1 MCSSC
6 LYVHLLTIP
15 CIMKM
20 VAYKC
25 GVVLFMISLCW
36 SSELHPASEIPETL
50 DDSINQR
57 GGPIAVQEKS
67 SCPTWYR
74 AAKNNGVTRC
84 VCGATLEHA
93 VVCDENT
100 KQTLI
105 RLGYCMSYDDTIN
118 DSVVGRCPFN
128 SHYPDT
134 QIIYVILPNDTSDI
148 NSFMCS
154 GLNRTGLLCSQ
165 CQPGLGPAVLSY
177 KMQCVKCFDKRYG
190 WLLYITATLIPT
202 TILCF
207 LVIIFQ
213 FHITSPKMNAFVFI
227 CQFITCASTL
237 ENPYIYVHYTTNSVI
252 HFIALPLIAFYGVW
266 NLEFFRY
273 FIPSFCISS
282 DMNTLYTIAL
292 EYVVAVYPLLLT
304 VVIYF
309 CIQMY
314 DSGVRVVVCV
324 WRPFHVCFARFRR
337 KWNLKGSVIHAFA
350 TFLLLSYS
358 KLLTVSYS
366 LLGATELYNNRG
378 ERVGPVVL
386 YFDASIEYFS
396 RQHFPFAVLAIC
408 VLLVF
413 VLFPLLLLLLYP
425 MRSFQRCLGYCTRI
439 RWQFL
444 HTFADTFQGGY
455 KNGTSGTWDF
465 RYFAGLYLLLRI
477 VLLVAFIFP
486 VTYQWLIQIPL
497 PVIVSLSFAYFRPY
511 KNNYFNIID
520 GLAFALLALTIYFI
534 MYDIK
539 ANPFPIQILF
549 VVGLIP
555 LLYFLSFVLYKILSR
570 VSLFNTC
577 CSRIRKVLQGRNE
590 NQHLHIERGDNI
602 EEDLPDRIVNPHM
615 YQPLLASTN
624 NEGGNSQTDYQ
635 PQAGVDSL
643 MAYGSI

>member
-1 MCSSC
+1 MA
-6 LYVHLLTIP
+6 
-15 CIMKM
+15 
-20 VAYKC
+20 AYKC
-25 GVVLFMISLCW
+25 GLVLFMISLCW
-36 SSELHPASEIPETL
+36 SSELHPASENPETL
-50 DDSINQR
+50 HDSSNQR
-57 GGPIAVQEKS
+57 GGAIAVQEKS

-84 VCGATLEHA
+84 VCDATFEHA
-93 VVCDENT
+93 VVCDEDT
-100 KQTLI
+100 QQTLL
-105 RLGYCMSYDDTIN
+105 RVGYCMSYDDTIN

-134 QIIYVILPNDTSDI
+134 QIFYVTLPNVTSEL

-165 CQPGLGPAVLSY
+165 CEQGLGPAVLSY
-177 KMQCVKCFDKRYG
+177 KMQCVKCFEKRYG

-207 LVIIFQ
+207 LIIIFQ
-213 FHITSPKMNAFVFI
+213 FHITSPKMNAFVFL
-227 CQFITCASTL
+227 CQFITCTNTITS
-237 ENPYIYVHYTTNSVI
+237 PYMYVHYTSNVTAIYFFELAV
-252 HFIALPLIAFYGVW
+252 IAFYGIW
-266 NLEFFRY
+266 NLDFFRY
-273 FIPSFCISS
+273 FIPSFCISNYMS
-282 DMNTLYTIAL
+282 TLHILSL
-292 EYVVAVYPLLLT
+292 EYVVAIYPLVLT

-309 CIQMY
+309 CIEMY

-350 TFLLLSYS
+350 TFLFLSYS
-358 KLLTVSYS
+358 KMLTVSYC

-396 RQHFPFAVLAIC
+396 RQHFPFALLAMC

-425 MRSFQRCLGYCTRI
+425 MRSFQRCLGYCTKI
-439 RWQFL
+439 RWHFL
-444 HTFADTFQGGY
+444 HTFVDAFQGGY
-455 KNGTSGTWDF
+455 KNGTSGTWDY

-477 VLLVAFIFP
+477 VLLVAFIFS
-486 VTYQWLIQIPL
+486 VTYQWLILIPL
-497 PVIVSLSFAYFRPY
+497 PVIISLFFAHFRPY

-520 GLAFALLALTIYFI
+520 SLAFLLLALTIFLI
-534 MYDIK
+534 MYAMR

-555 LLYFLSFVLYKILSR
+555 LLYFISFVLYKILSHI
-570 VSLFNTC
+570 SLFNTC
-577 CSRIRKVLQGRNE
+577 CSRIRKALQGRNE
-590 NQHLHIERGDNI
+590 NEHLHIERGDNI
-602 EEDLPDRIVNPHM
+602 DENLPDRIVNPHM
-615 YQPLLASTN
+615 YQPLLAVASN
-624 NEGGNSQTDYQ
+624 GGGNSQTVCQ
-635 PQAGVDSL
+635 PQAGVNSL